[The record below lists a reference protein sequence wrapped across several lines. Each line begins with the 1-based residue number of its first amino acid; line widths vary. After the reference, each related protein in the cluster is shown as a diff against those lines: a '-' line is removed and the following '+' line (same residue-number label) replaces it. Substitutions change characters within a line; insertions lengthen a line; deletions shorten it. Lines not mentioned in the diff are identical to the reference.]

1 MDPRTGRLR
10 PQEES
15 GDLTALAQGAR
26 GPVGALA
33 QQPGRE
39 WAEGGAEMARGVL
52 GSCVPSALRLWPPHL
67 VPLALG
73 ISSLGCAALIS
84 GPPALM
90 GRHGRT
96 HRAGG
101 WISGEGVLLI
111 PSHHNQPCSGQG
123 TETCP
128 LGMGVEGVVSV
139 SGSPQQPFSAQLLP
153 GCQLDCWI
161 FWGVGTACSHP
172 GVTGEQPGLACLGQ
186 VPNWLQSGCC
196 GASRSGLTW
205 QRRWGITA

>member
-15 GDLTALAQGAR
+15 GDLTALAQGAL

-33 QQPGRE
+33 QPPERE
-39 WAEGGAEMARGVL
+39 WAEVGAEMAWGAL
-52 GSCVPSALRLWPPHL
+52 GSCMPPALRLWPHHL
-67 VPLALG
+67 MPLALG
-73 ISSLGCAALIS
+73 ISSLGCAVLIA

-96 HRAGG
+96 YWGG
-101 WISGEGVLLI
+101 RWISWEGVLLI

-128 LGMGVEGVVSV
+128 PGMGVGGVSIS
-139 SGSPQQPFSAQLLP
+139 SGPQQPFSARLLP
-153 GCQLDCWI
+153 GCQLDRWI
-161 FWGVGTACSHP
+161 FWGVGTACSH
-172 GVTGEQPGLACLGQ
+172 LGSLGAAW
-186 VPNWLQSGCC
+186 PDLSG
-196 GASRSGLTW
+196 SGP
-205 QRRWGITA
+205 